1 MNRNISCTINGK
13 SITLLVDVRKSL
25 LDILRQNGHTGV
37 KEGCGVGEC
46 GACTVLVD
54 NVPLDACLY
63 LAVWADGR
71 TIRTIEGES
80 RNGRLSE
87 VQQAYLDTGAVQCG
101 FCTPGLVMSST
112 AFVEQHKGRSVSREQ
127 IRKAHA
133 GNLCRCTGYE
143 GIIRAVEQCLNEKA
157 EGSQD
162 GALTR
167 VCDLP
172 EETENPQPG
181 QAGIED

>member
-13 SITLLVDVRKSL
+13 SFTLSVDVRKSL
-25 LDILRQNGHTGV
+25 LDTLRQSGHTGV
-37 KEGCGVGEC
+37 KEGCGAGEC
-46 GACTVLVD
+46 GACTVLID
-54 NVPLDACLY
+54 NVPVNACLY

-80 RNGRLSE
+80 KDGKLSE

-101 FCTPGLVMSST
+101 FCTPGLVMAST
-112 AFVEQHKGRSVSREQ
+112 AFVEQHKSRSVSREQ

-143 GIIRAVEQCLNEKA
+143 GIIRAVEKCLSDNVA
-157 EGSQD
+157 D
-162 GALTR
+162 AR
-167 VCDLP
+167 P
-172 EETENPQPG
+172 E
-181 QAGIED
+181 QAKSCELE

>member
-13 SITLLVDVRKSL
+13 SITLTVDVRKSL
-25 LDILRQNGHTGV
+25 LDILRHSGHTGV

-80 RNGRLSE
+80 RDGKLSE

-101 FCTPGLVMSST
+101 FCTPGLVMTST
-112 AFVEQHKGRSVSREQ
+112 AFVEKHKGRSVSRKQ

-143 GIIRAVEQCLNEKA
+143 GIIRAVEKCLSDKDA
-157 EGSQD
+157 
-162 GALTR
+162 AAR
-167 VCDLP
+167 P
-172 EETENPQPG
+172 E
-181 QAGIED
+181 QAKSCELE

>member
-13 SITLLVDVRKSL
+13 SITLAVDVRNSL
-25 LDILRQNGHTGV
+25 LDILRHNGLTGV

-63 LAVWADGR
+63 LAVRADGR
-71 TIRTIEGES
+71 IIRTIEGES
-80 RNGRLSE
+80 RDGRLSE

-101 FCTPGLVMSST
+101 FCTPGLVMTST
-112 AFVEQHKGRSVSREQ
+112 AFVEKNKGRIVSRKQ

-143 GIIRAVEQCLNEKA
+143 GIIRAVEKCLPGKDA
-157 EGSQD
+157 
-162 GALTR
+162 AA
-167 VCDLP
+167 VP
-172 EETENPQPG
+172 E
-181 QAGIED
+181 QAKSCELE

>member
-13 SITLLVDVRKSL
+13 SITLTVDVRKSL
-25 LDILRQNGHTGV
+25 LDILRHNGHTGV
-37 KEGCGVGEC
+37 KEGCGAGEC

-63 LAVWADGR
+63 LAVWVDGC

-80 RNGRLSE
+80 RDGKLSE

-101 FCTPGLVMSST
+101 FCTPGLVMTST
-112 AFVEQHKGRSVSREQ
+112 AYVEKNKGRRVSREQ

-143 GIIRAVEQCLNEKA
+143 GIIRAVEKCLSDKDA
-157 EGSQD
+157 
-162 GALTR
+162 AA
-167 VCDLP
+167 LP
-172 EETENPQPG
+172 ENAKSCELE
-181 QAGIED
+181 

>member
-13 SITLLVDVRKSL
+13 SVTLMVDVRKSL
-25 LDILRQNGHTGV
+25 LDILRHNGHTGV

-54 NVPLDACLY
+54 NVPVDACLY

-80 RNGRLSE
+80 RNGKLSE

-101 FCTPGLVMSST
+101 FCTPGLVMTST
-112 AFVEQHKGRSVSREQ
+112 AFVEKHKGGSVSREQ

-143 GIIRAVEQCLNEKA
+143 GIIRAVEQCL
-157 EGSQD
+157 SDQD
-162 GALTR
+162 DAAR
-167 VCDLP
+167 P
-172 EETENPQPG
+172 E
-181 QAGIED
+181 QAKSCELE